1 MPRRLS
7 NSAALHSI
15 RPKKRS
21 DWQGLAKLAAYV
33 LLGIVC
39 LTGLLYNKHRQ
50 QVSREQE
57 WSSALATIE
66 DTRVHLAA
74 QSNSQFGGAML
85 YEVEVQAKYSLNG
98 EIREQWTTIS
108 QIPKLLADAQ
118 LQAHLLTKKH
128 CVVRWRLND
137 PNHVVADID

>member
-21 DWQGLAKLAAYV
+21 DWQSLAKLAAFV

-39 LTGLLYNKHRQ
+39 LAGLLYNKHLQ
-50 QVSREQE
+50 QVSREQQ

-66 DTRVHLAA
+66 DTRTHLAS
-74 QSNSQFGGAML
+74 QSNSEFGGAML
-85 YEVEVQAKYSLNG
+85 YEVEVRVKYSLNG

-108 QIPKLLADAQ
+108 QIPKGLADAR
-118 LQAHLLTKKH
+118 LQAHLLEKKQ
-128 CVVRWRLND
+128 CVVRWKPDDANV
-137 PNHVVADID
+137 VVADID